1 MHFLM
6 FILFLLVK
14 TKFHF
19 LNCYVVPPTNVD
31 SSCLLDTRTFWIGVI
46 SRLIPVAMLFED
58 LFFVIIETYL
68 G

>member
-19 LNCYVVPPTNVD
+19 LNCYVVPRANTD
-31 SSCLLDTRTFWIGVI
+31 SSCLVDTGIFWVGGI
-46 SRLIPVAMLFED
+46 SKLIPVVRLFED
-58 LFFVIIETYL
+58 
-68 G
+68 

>member
-19 LNCYVVPPTNVD
+19 LNCYVVPRANTD
-31 SSCLLDTRTFWIGVI
+31 SSCLVDTGIFWVGGI
-46 SRLIPVAMLFED
+46 SKLIPVVRLFE
-58 LFFVIIETYL
+58 E
-68 G
+68 